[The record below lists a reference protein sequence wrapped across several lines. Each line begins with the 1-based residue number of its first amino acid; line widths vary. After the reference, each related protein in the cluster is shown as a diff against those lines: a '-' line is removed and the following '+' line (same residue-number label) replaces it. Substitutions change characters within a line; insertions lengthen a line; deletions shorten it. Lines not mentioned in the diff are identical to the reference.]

1 MITVRFP
8 SGFSVQYNSA
18 HYVSQDPTYAFR
30 RIYPSKHDYEKNQG
44 IIAWVPPEAIV
55 EFAQPCRTYFAEDG
69 ERIASL
75 EREIKSLKR
84 KLAKVAK

>member
-8 SGFSVQYNSA
+8 TGFSVQYNSGS
-18 HYVSQDPTYAFR
+18 YVETGEGFQ
-30 RIYPSKHDYEKNQG
+30 RIKTAMLG
-44 IIAWVPPEAIV
+44 TTIARAPLDCIVEWVP
-55 EFAQPCRTYFAEDG
+55 PCRTYFAEDG

-84 KLAKVAK
+84 RLAKATK